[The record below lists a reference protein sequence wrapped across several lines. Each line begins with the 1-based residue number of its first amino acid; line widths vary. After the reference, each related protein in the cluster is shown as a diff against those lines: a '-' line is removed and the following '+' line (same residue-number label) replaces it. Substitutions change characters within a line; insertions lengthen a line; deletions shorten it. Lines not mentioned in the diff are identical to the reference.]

1 MEKSSKTIF
10 SFSAGPSVLPKEV
23 LKQAQEELIDWH
35 GLFILAFCIFFIKE
49 TFFSGCGVSVL
60 EMSHRS
66 KEYESIIKKAEQDL
80 RDLLN
85 VPKNYKILFMQGGG
99 TLQFACVPM
108 NLLRGNIH
116 LKYYFKTHIY

>member
-1 MEKSSKTIF
+1 MEKASKKIY

-35 GLFILAFCIFFIKE
+35 GISLFYIILSNIVG
-49 TFFSGCGVSVL
+49 SGISVL

-85 VPKNYKILFMQGGG
+85 IPKNYKVLFMQGGG

-108 NLLRGNIH
+108 NLLRGLYRFFLRI
-116 LKYYFKTHIY
+116 K